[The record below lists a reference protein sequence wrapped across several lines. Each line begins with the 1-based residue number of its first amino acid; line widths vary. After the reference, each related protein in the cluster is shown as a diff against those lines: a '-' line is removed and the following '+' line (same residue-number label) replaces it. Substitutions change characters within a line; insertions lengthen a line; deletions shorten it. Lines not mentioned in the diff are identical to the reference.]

1 MNGTGS
7 AWRDELQNQRSYGQT
22 MMQNEGDMV
31 YRPPVGISVGN
42 SVGGGG
48 YENSHVQRPSQF
60 GQHNGYRGQRH
71 NGGFTPRNQDDHGFD
86 DRNDG
91 NRATGHQAFL
101 KGLMRSAA
109 VIRLVTIAGD
119 EYTGVIKGCDET
131 TISIRISCATPDNPD
146 AYQNRV
152 FFKHNL
158 IEFAPVVDGVKFS

>member
-22 MMQNEGDMV
+22 MMQNESDMV
-31 YRPPVGISVGN
+31 YRQPVGN

-48 YENSHVQRPSQF
+48 YENSHVQRPNQF

>member
-7 AWRDELQNQRSYGQT
+7 AWCDELQNQRSYGQA
-22 MMQNEGDMV
+22 MMQNEDEMI
-31 YRPPVGISVGN
+31 YRQPIGN
-42 SVGGGG
+42 SVGGSG
-48 YENSHVQRPSQF
+48 YDHGRIQRPNQF

-71 NGGFTPRNQDDHGFD
+71 NNGYVPRSQDDHGFD

-109 VIRLVTIAGD
+109 VIRVVTIAGD
-119 EYTGVIKGCDET
+119 EYEGVIKGCDET
-131 TISIRISCATPDNPD
+131 TISLRINCATQDNPD

>member
-31 YRPPVGISVGN
+31 YRFPVGN

-48 YENSHVQRPSQF
+48 YENSHVQRPNQF
-60 GQHNGYRGQRH
+60 GQHSNGYRGQRH
-71 NGGFTPRNQDDHGFD
+71 NGGFAPRNQDDHGFD

-131 TISIRISCATPDNPD
+131 TISIRIDCATPDNPD

>member
-22 MMQNEGDMV
+22 MMQNESDMV
-31 YRPPVGISVGN
+31 YRQPVGNSVGN
-42 SVGGGG
+42 TVGGGG
-48 YENSHVQRPSQF
+48 YENSHVQRPNQF